1 MDKKTMIKDVFFIYL
16 TLNTSDNIKIV
27 KTKIQ
32 SKKKLDKNTG
42 QKSQKNEKK
51 KKNKVAK
58 KLRNSH

>member
-1 MDKKTMIKDVFFIYL
+1 MFFFIYL

-32 SKKKLDKNTG
+32 SKKSCYKKKLDKNTG

-51 KKNKVAK
+51 KK
-58 KLRNSH
+58 

>member
-1 MDKKTMIKDVFFIYL
+1 MFFFIYL

-32 SKKKLDKNTG
+32 SKKSCYKKKLDKNTG
-42 QKSQKNEKK
+42 QKSQKMRRR